1 MVSPRRLREAHPS
14 WHNPLVP
21 ITQYDALIFDMD
33 GLMVDSEPVWWRV
46 EQSFAHAHGIEWSE
60 DRARSCVGKG
70 LEHVISTMREQ
81 LGLTISVEEGVRLL
95 QRDFVARQAE
105 IHLKP
110 GCEELVGAARA
121 RGMSLAVASSSPTHL
136 IHAVL
141 DQVAMRHSFDI
152 LMSGV
157 DVPEPKPAPDIFLR
171 TAERLGAPPRQCVVL
186 EDSIAGV
193 RAGVAAQMRVIA
205 VPEDEPQRFARL
217 TPHVVDNLHEASSLL
232 GLTDQSQ

>member
-1 MVSPRRLREAHPS
+1 M
-14 WHNPLVP
+14 P

-46 EQSFAHAHGIEWSE
+46 EQTFATAQGIEWSE
-60 DRARSCVGKG
+60 ERARSCVGKG

-81 LGLTISVEEGVRLL
+81 LGLKLDVEEGVRRL

-105 IHLKP
+105 IFLKP
-110 GCEELVGAARA
+110 GCEEIVGAARA
-121 RGMSLAVASSSPTHL
+121 RGMRLAVASSSPSHL

-141 DQVAMRHSFDI
+141 DQVALRRSFDI
-152 LMSGV
+152 VMSGV
-157 DVPEPKPAPDIFLR
+157 DVPEPKPAPDIFLH
-171 TAERLGAPPRQCVVL
+171 TADRLGVPPGQCVVL

-193 RAGVAAQMRVIA
+193 QASVAAQMRVIA
-205 VPEDEPQRFARL
+205 VPENGPQRFAPL
-217 TPHVVDNLHEASSLL
+217 TPYVVENLHEASSLL